1 MNKQKVNKETQNK
14 PELYTVLNTGR
25 ILYLTLKKNWFDMI
39 SNGIKHEEYREIK
52 SYWATRLL
60 VSQDGKKLNKI
71 DSEDICEALKYA
83 YNDSWDDDLLNT
95 DGIVNY
101 DKIVFKNGYSKDAPT
116 LVFGYKG
123 IIVGRGKLQWG
134 AEKNSIYF
142 KLQLGE
148 KLFDSTEL

>member
-1 MNKQKVNKETQNK
+1 MISTEEYKKAEAK

-25 ILYLTLKKNWFDMI
+25 ILHLTLKKHWFDMI
-39 SNGIKHEEYREIK
+39 SSGIKPEEYREIK

-71 DSEDICEALKYA
+71 DSEDLCEALKYA
-83 YNDSWDDDLLNT
+83 YSDSWGDEFLKT
-95 DGIVNY
+95 DGIINY
-101 DKIVFKNGYSKDAPT
+101 DKVIFKNGYSKDAPT

-123 IIVGRGKLQWG
+123 LKIGRGKLELG